1 MAAFVLSIL
10 ITVTLHYQE
19 LMEIQQG
26 GFFLEKLPMI
36 LLMTFF
42 PSIAEDILTR
52 GYLHGHLKSLKP
64 AQWVLLSASVDVL
77 NHIWRLDDGLP
88 VLAYLFFLGLSLGL
102 SVVLKKSLWVAVGIH
117 WGANIAI
124 EISNAG
130 MKTTGHDEASTL
142 ILTGVWARLFL
153 VLLWMQNSQVKDA

>member
-1 MAAFVLSIL
+1 M
-10 ITVTLHYQE
+10 
-19 LMEIQQG
+19 
-26 GFFLEKLPMI
+26 
-36 LLMTFF
+36 
-42 PSIAEDILTR
+42 
-52 GYLHGHLKSLKP
+52 
-64 AQWVLLSASVDVL
+64 LSASVDVL
-77 NHIWRLDDGLP
+77 NHFWRLDDGLP